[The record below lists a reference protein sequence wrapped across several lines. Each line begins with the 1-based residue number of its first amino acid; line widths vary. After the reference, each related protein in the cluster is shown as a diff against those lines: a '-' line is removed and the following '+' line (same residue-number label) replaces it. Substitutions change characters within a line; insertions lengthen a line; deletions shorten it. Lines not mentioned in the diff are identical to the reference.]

1 MRLESRLKRYDVLED
16 RKARFRAPSLPKNA
30 VPFALV
36 AIIICIAVTAFAW
49 GALGSLRGVLEANK
63 LGSSLTDVLLNVA
76 GLVPLLLFLPAARG
90 LMAAFRAR
98 NFLRLENL
106 ISARVATAEASNSSW
121 IAIGYSAFVMLAFGS
136 LAFLIANDVAVGST
150 FFKLSLMWDKL
161 AVVSRAFLTN
171 IFIFCVAEVFILI
184 WGLIVAVA
192 RMIPGRAGQPIRLL
206 ATLYTDAF
214 RGLPSIITI
223 YLIGFGLPLT
233 ELPLLSGW
241 SPEWYAILALTLTYG
256 AYVAE
261 VYRAGIESIH
271 PSQMMAARS
280 LGLSFGQ
287 TMRHVIVP
295 QAIRRIIPPLLN
307 DFIGLQKDTALV
319 NVIGTIDAFNQA
331 KILASNSFNLSTV
344 TIVALLFVLITIPQA
359 RFVDRL
365 LEHDASRTRG
375 AR

>member
-1 MRLESRLKRYDVLED
+1 VLED
-16 RKARFRAPSLPKNA
+16 RQARFRAPSLPPNA
-30 VPFALV
+30 VPFAFV
-36 AIIICIAVTAFAW
+36 AILICALVMAFAW
-49 GALGSLRGVLEANK
+49 WVLWSLRGVLQSNQI
-63 LGSSLTDVLLNVA
+63 GSSLTDVLLGAV
-76 GLVPLLLFLPAARG
+76 GLVPTLLFIPAFRG
-90 LMAAFRAR
+90 LSAASRAR
-98 NFLRLENL
+98 KHLQTEDL
-106 ISARVATAEASNSSW
+106 INARVATANASNSSW
-121 IAIGYSAFVMLAFGS
+121 IAMGYSVFVLLAFGAV
-136 LAFLIANDVAVGST
+136 AFLIANNVAVGST
-150 FFKLSLMWDKL
+150 FFKLSLMWEKL

-184 WGLIVAVA
+184 WGLIIAVA
-192 RMIPGRAGQPIRLL
+192 RMIPGRAGYPIRLL
-206 ATLYTDAF
+206 ATIYTDVF

-223 YLIGFGLPLT
+223 YLIGFGLSLT
-233 ELPLLSGW
+233 ELPLVSGW
-241 SPEWYAILALTLTYG
+241 SPEWYAILTLTLTYG

-261 VYRAGIESIH
+261 VYRAGIDSIH

-365 LEHDASRTRG
+365 LEHDATRTRG